1 VIRITTPEDPSPISD
16 AIVLR
21 ADPAEAERAA
31 TWLSHRLAAAECGA
45 ERAEALSGRLRGV
58 WAEIVEAIY
67 SRHAAEQMML
77 LAVRGRGA
85 TLAVELISE
94 RNGPVPA
101 SVAAVAAGLG
111 LGFDRPEIDGVLRL
125 RLSA

>member
-1 VIRITTPEDPSPISD
+1 MPEDRCPISD

-31 TWLSHRLAAAECGA
+31 TWLTNRLATAECGA
-45 ERAEALSGRLRGV
+45 ERAETLVRRLTAI
-58 WAEIVEAIY
+58 WEQIVAAIY
-67 SRHAAEQMML
+67 PRSEGEQMML
-77 LAVRGRGA
+77 LSVRGRGPG
-85 TLAVELISE
+85 LAVELISE

-101 SVAAVAAGLG
+101 SVARVAAALG
-111 LGFDRPEIDGVLRL
+111 LGYDRPEIDGVLRL